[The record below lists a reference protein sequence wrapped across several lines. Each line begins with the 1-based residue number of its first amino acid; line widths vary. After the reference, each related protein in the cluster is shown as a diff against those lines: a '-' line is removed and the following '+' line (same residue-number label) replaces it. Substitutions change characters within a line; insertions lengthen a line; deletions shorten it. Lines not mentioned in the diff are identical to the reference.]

1 MRGMS
6 SPLRRLVRDERGANA
21 VLLALLFVPML
32 GFGALA
38 LDVSAQHA
46 ELGQLQHGADAAVLA
61 VASACAED
69 SVACVGPADSTAEAF
84 LAGNGA
90 IPVEGEATT
99 VVDVANR
106 TVTVT
111 AEAEFPH
118 FLASL
123 IDGDGDP
130 DHTTVST
137 DASAEWGFIGGG
149 DFLPLAIAEC
159 ELEHGIAA
167 AGTSGTPFKLF
178 TKDTATGS
186 SPCDDADYPGGFSW
200 LTDDDC
206 NVTLTPDLVMEGNNG
221 NNTGGTGCGVG
232 FLHDLLG
239 ETVLVALYDHVTG
252 LSGAGADGEYTI
264 SKFAAFRIT
273 GYSAVLGGGS
283 GGGATREY
291 IGSPYDASPH
301 KFTGSERGLQG
312 FFTEYVSV
320 ADALLLTSAGSPG
333 DPIVVRITIPPDE

>member
-1 MRGMS
+1 MT

-21 VLLALLFVPML
+21 VLLALLFVPIL
-32 GFGALA
+32 GFGAIA

-69 SVACVGPADSTAEAF
+69 SVACVGPADAAADALLE
-84 LAGNGA
+84 GNGA

-137 DASAEWGFIGGG
+137 EATAEWGFIGGG

-159 ELEHGIAA
+159 ELEHGVAA
-167 AGTSGTPFKLF
+167 AGTTGTPFKLF
-178 TKDTATGS
+178 IKDTATGP
-186 SPCDDADYPGGFSW
+186 SPCDDADYTGGFSW

-206 NVTLTPDLVMEGNNG
+206 NVTLTPDLVMAGNNG
-221 NNTGGTGCGVG
+221 NNTGGTGCGTT
-232 FLHDLLG
+232 FLRDLLG
-239 ETVLVALYDHVTG
+239 QTVLVALYDHETG
-252 LSGAGADGEYTI
+252 LSGGGSSGEYTI

-273 GYSAVLGGGS
+273 GYSVVFGGGS
-283 GGGATREY
+283 GAGATTEY
-291 IGSPYDASPH
+291 IGAPYNASPY
-301 KFTGSERGLQG
+301 KFTGGQRGLQG
-312 FFTEYVSV
+312 FFVEYVSV
-320 ADALLLTSAGSPG
+320 ADALLLTSEGSAG
-333 DPIVVRITIPPDE
+333 DPLVVRITIPPDE